1 MPRNSRSRE
10 IYPISYRELYVED
23 IEDISPSMRRITF
36 SGEQLQEHER
46 DGISVPSLLSHGFDD
61 DVRLIFPDPETG
73 ERPHPIAQND
83 GNLLWP
89 ETVKNLFRTYTVRYF
104 DAVNGRLAGQVRLSG
119 VSTFR

>member
-1 MPRNSRSRE
+1 
-10 IYPISYRELYVED
+10 
-23 IEDISPSMRRITF
+23 MRRITL

-83 GNLLWP
+83 GKLC
-89 ETVKNLFRTYTVRYF
+89 
-104 DAVNGRLAGQVRLSG
+104 GQKPLRIYSAHTRFATL
-119 VSTFR
+119 TL